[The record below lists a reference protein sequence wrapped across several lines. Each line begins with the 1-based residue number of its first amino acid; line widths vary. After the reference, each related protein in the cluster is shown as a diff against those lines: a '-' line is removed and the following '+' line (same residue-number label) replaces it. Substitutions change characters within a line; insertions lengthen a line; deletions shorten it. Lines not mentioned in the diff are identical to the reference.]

1 MPQDNATALLSD
13 PLRAEIKE
21 LVREAIREESGEN
34 GHMPDL
40 LKPEELAKRL
50 NVRLSWIYEQSRQG
64 NIPTH
69 RLGRYL
75 RFNIHEV
82 LASQKK
88 D

>member
-1 MPQDNATALLSD
+1 MSETNSNLAEALAAILK
-13 PLRAEIKE
+13 PIVE
-21 LVREAIREESGEN
+21 EAVQEANSQN
-34 GHMPDL
+34 GHMLEL
-40 LKPEELAKRL
+40 LKPKELAKQL
-50 NVRLSWIYEQSRQG
+50 NVPLSWIYEQSRHG

-88 D
+88 